1 MKEVLLVA
9 LLTVAFCS
17 LGQAQVTFG
26 VPLPFPF
33 LVWTGGGS
41 CDYSSGSYYPQRQYY
56 QEYPDYYY
64 ARRYYSGGGYCYRR
78 PHGRYYNNNYYNGYR
93 RHRYCDDD

>member
-1 MKEVLLVA
+1 MKKVLLVA
-9 LLTVAFCS
+9 LLTIAFCS

-41 CDYSSGSYYPQRQYY
+41 CDYSRDSYYQQRQYY
-56 QEYPDYYY
+56 QEYPGYY
-64 ARRYYSGGGYCYRR
+64 AGRYYSGGYYCQR
-78 PHGRYYNNNYYNGYR
+78 PHGRYYYNGYR